1 MSKYT
6 KYLGI
11 PHSYNKINCITLI
24 EFIYKREL
32 KSNIFSSLWVYLDIK
47 SKDGKAYLKGKELT
61 GTKWTFEVTFD
72 ELLDWCKD
80 HAQKVDLTDLQEY
93 DVILFKSSKNRPIH
107 FGMYVGEGKFIHI
120 EEKHKSE
127 INFFGA
133 NWREKTHSIWRRK
146 KDEMV

>member
-1 MSKYT
+1 MWNYK
-6 KYLGI
+6 
-11 PHSYNKINCITLI
+11 LI
-24 EFIYKREL
+24 KTRIYKREL

-133 NWREKTHSIWRRK
+133 NWREKKHSIWRRK